1 MYPAHIVETAST
13 RTTRL
18 LAGVVFL
25 FWATE
30 RISIPFSPRSSVPLF
45 HFPRVIASL
54 FYELLNGACW
64 ITSRR
69 GRISRSSNKIIRLS
83 RNYTSLSLSGPI
95 FRLSIFFDRFKT
107 FQPTLV
113 RYCPFSPSFISSMYY
128 FFNVLF
134 HQACIVIRFVVYFGS
149 RVMTTARRIF
159 SSLPNCT
166 PVCTKITIC
175 KESNYNSKIFT
186 SVFPAEEREG
196 RTHFRED
203 FAEKWF

>member
-1 MYPAHIVETAST
+1 MAPVGLRQDEAGYPARQTKLSDY
-13 RTTRL
+13 
-18 LAGVVFL
+18 
-25 FWATE
+25 
-30 RISIPFSPRSSVPLF
+30 
-45 HFPRVIASL
+45 RVIIPL
-54 FYELLNGACW
+54 
-64 ITSRR
+64 
-69 GRISRSSNKIIRLS
+69 
-83 RNYTSLSLSGPI
+83 SLSLSSPI

-107 FQPTLV
+107 FLPTLV
-113 RYCPFSPSFISSMYY
+113 RYRPFSPSFISSMYY

-134 HQACIVIRFVVYFGS
+134 HQASIVIRFVVYFGS

-203 FAEKWF
+203 FAEK